1 MRKNILLYKLQFN
14 SKLHNMTPFP
24 NIDPR
29 KLVLAA
35 VIVAFFGIFI
45 LSLQYIIPLLGVLI
59 AFGVIVAAVYGI
71 RRFLTGK

>member
-1 MRKNILLYKLQFN
+1 
-14 SKLHNMTPFP
+14 MTPFP

-71 RRFLTGK
+71 WRFLT

>member
-1 MRKNILLYKLQFN
+1 
-14 SKLHNMTPFP
+14 MTPFP

-35 VIVAFFGIFI
+35 VIVAVFGIFI

-71 RRFLTGK
+71 WRFLTGK

>member
-1 MRKNILLYKLQFN
+1 MN
-14 SKLHNMTPFP
+14 PFP

-45 LSLQYIIPLLGVLI
+45 LSLQYIIPLLGLLI

-71 RRFLTGK
+71 WRFLTGK

>member
-1 MRKNILLYKLQFN
+1 
-14 SKLHNMTPFP
+14 MTPFP

-71 RRFLTGK
+71 WRFLTGK

>member
-1 MRKNILLYKLQFN
+1 
-14 SKLHNMTPFP
+14 MTPFP

-45 LSLQYIIPLLGVLI
+45 LSLQYIIPLLGLLI

-71 RRFLTGK
+71 WRFLTGK